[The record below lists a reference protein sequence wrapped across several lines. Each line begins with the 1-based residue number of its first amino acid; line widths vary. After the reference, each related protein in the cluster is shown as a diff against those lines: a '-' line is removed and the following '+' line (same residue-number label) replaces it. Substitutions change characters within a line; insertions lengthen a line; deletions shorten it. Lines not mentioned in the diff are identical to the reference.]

1 VNTSAEHIN
10 ASLPT
15 APTQQ
20 WLRDQLGQA
29 GLRATRQRL
38 LILESL
44 VVETGH
50 PTAEQVYRRVLH
62 HDASVSLGTVYK
74 ALDSFVTAGLTK
86 RVPTAEGASRRYDA
100 DCSSHHHL
108 YCTNTQEIIDYCDPQ
123 LDALIQEFI
132 EARGFKNFRPRSFSL
147 HITGERADLATG
159 QQ

>member
-1 VNTSAEHIN
+1 MSTFSEHSD

-20 WLRDQLGQA
+20 WLRDRLAQA

-44 VVETGH
+44 VLATGH
-50 PTAEQVYRRVLH
+50 PTAEQVYRQVLH
-62 HDASVSLGTVYK
+62 HDATVSLGTVYK
-74 ALDSFVTAGLTK
+74 ALDSFVATGLTK
-86 RVPTAEGASRRYDA
+86 RVSTAEGASRRYDA

-108 YCTNTQEIIDYCDPQ
+108 YCTATQEIIDYCDPQ

-132 EARGFKNFRPRSFSL
+132 AARGFKNFRPRSFSL
-147 HITGERADLATG
+147 HIIGERADVASDP
-159 QQ
+159 Q